1 MAENT
6 SPTITM
12 TCEVCSEYYTDPLML
27 PCLHSFCKKCLI
39 KAKEKQGSADTS
51 LKCPTCD
58 TSVNLPDGKI
68 EDLTQ
73 NLWFEHISKEASIK
87 KKILSTEAMSC
98 DECSVD
104 DSSDAAVVY
113 CCDCGQFLCDYC
125 KKGHKR
131 KPKKINHKLID
142 LETKESLEL
151 STIKHED
158 GYCTRHTDQKLIYYC
173 NDCENLVCPNCL
185 PIKHK
190 DHNIEDYIDVGETAR
205 KVLKQVVTSCDG
217 VIPPVTEAIAN
228 GEKMLEQIATHKEE
242 VSKEIKETFEKLKAV
257 LDKRCN
263 DLLMETEEIA
273 SAKRNSVEKQLD
285 GFRKL
290 VKQVSH
296 GRHLAS
302 SVSERTDPGE
312 VVSVKK
318 LITNQLEECIQEYKK
333 LPLEIVVKAE
343 ILRCLDVPTLSK
355 EISEFGSVSEC
366 YEQLNSSFYSID
378 SGLAIP
384 LATLEKERKFK
395 VALPAGIDKA
405 ASFLKASFIKSHGS
419 KEEGRVVIVN
429 DNNTA
434 IVSCTPQSFGGYE
447 LSVTIRGQHIKGSP
461 YQLSV
466 KASRDYTTLAN
477 QRSFNVGNHT
487 YGVAVHTNG
496 EVFASSNDGFVQVF
510 SEDGT
515 AIRRI
520 GSKGDD
526 NGQFK
531 SPHGLLLVGDRLY
544 VSDHN
549 LHRVQYFSATTGQY
563 IGQFGSKGNEN
574 GQLWYPKGMSTD
586 GKGNILVSEYRNKRV
601 QVFKEDG
608 TFVQIIQ
615 CDGNATDVAVDNEG
629 KIYVATF
636 KNNSVQVFSPDGKTH
651 LDTYNNLDIS
661 SNYLQGIAVDDEMD
675 ILVLTYNTSCF
686 DSCLYLLNSD
696 RKQVKLI
703 TQLNN
708 PYGIALDKDG
718 YIYVADTDNNRIM
731 KY

>member
-6 SPTITM
+6 NPAITM

-39 KAKEKQGSADTS
+39 KAIEQQGGPDTS

-68 EDLTQ
+68 EGLTQ
-73 NLWFEHISKEASIK
+73 NLWFEHKSKEASIK
-87 KKILSTEAMSC
+87 KKIVSKEAISC
-98 DECSVD
+98 DKCSVD

-131 KPKKINHKLID
+131 KPKKVDHKLIN
-142 LETKESLEL
+142 LETKESIE
-151 STIKHED
+151 SPAIKHKG

-173 NDCENLVCPNCL
+173 NDCEKLVCPNCL

-205 KVLKQVVTSCDG
+205 KALKQSVASCDG

-228 GEKMLEQIATHKEE
+228 GEKMLQQIATRKEE
-242 VSKEIKETFEKLKAV
+242 VSKEIKETFEELKAV

-273 SAKRNSVEKQLD
+273 STKRNFVEKQLD
-285 GFRKL
+285 GFHKL

-296 GRHLAS
+296 GCHLAS

-312 VVSVKK
+312 VLSVKK
-318 LITNQLEECIQEYKK
+318 LITNQLEECIEEYKK
-333 LPLEIVVKAE
+333 LPLEIEDKGA
-343 ILRCLDVPTLSK
+343 ILTRLDASTLSK
-355 EISEFGSVSEC
+355 EINEFGSVSEVDIAT
-366 YEQLNSSFYSID
+366 YSID

-384 LATLEKERKFK
+384 LATVKKERKFK

-405 ASFLKASFIKSHGS
+405 ASYLKASFIRSDGS

-434 IVSCTPQSFGGYE
+434 IVSCTPQSIGGYE
-447 LSVTIRGQHIKGSP
+447 LSVTIRGHHIKGSP

-466 KASRDYTTLAN
+466 KASRDYTTLTN
-477 QRSFNVGNHT
+477 KRSFNVGRGT
-487 YGVAVHTNG
+487 TGVAVHTNG
-496 EVFASSNDGFVQVF
+496 EVFASSYDGFVQVF

-515 AIRRI
+515 AVRRI
-520 GSKGDD
+520 GSKGNG
-526 NGQFK
+526 NGQFEY
-531 SPHGLLLVGDRLY
+531 PWGLLLVGDRLY
-544 VSDHN
+544 VSDQN
-549 LHRVQYFSATTGQY
+549 LHLVQYFSATTGQY
-563 IGQFGSKGNEN
+563 IGQFGSEGNGN
-574 GQLWYPKGMSTD
+574 GQFSLPRGMSTD
-586 GKGNILVSEYRNKRV
+586 GKGNILVADFNNKRV

-608 TFVQIIQ
+608 TFVQVIQ
-615 CDGNATDVAVDNEG
+615 CDGKVSDVAVDNEG
-629 KIYVATF
+629 KIHITIL
-636 KNNSVQVFSPDGKTH
+636 NQNHVQVFSPVDKTH
-651 LDTYNNLDIS
+651 LDTYNNSAGNFNSPDGIAIDDEGCIFVS
-661 SNYLQGIAVDDEMD
+661 SNNGYLH
-675 ILVLTYNTSCF
+675 VLSP
-686 DSCLYLLNSD
+686 D

-703 TQLNN
+703 SGLSA
-708 PYGIALDKDG
+708 PWGVALDKDG
-718 YIYVADTDNNRIM
+718 YIYVADYSNNRIM

>member
-6 SPTITM
+6 NPAITM

-39 KAKEKQGSADTS
+39 KAKEKQGGPDTS

-68 EDLTQ
+68 EGLTQ
-73 NLWFEHISKEASIK
+73 NLWFEHKSKEASIK
-87 KKILSTEAMSC
+87 KKILSKEVISC
-98 DECSVD
+98 DKCSVD

-113 CCDCGQFLCDYC
+113 CCDCGQFLCDHC
-125 KKGHKR
+125 KKSHKR
-131 KPKKINHKLID
+131 KPKKANHKLIN
-142 LETKESLEL
+142 LETKESIE
-151 STIKHED
+151 SPTIKHKE

-173 NDCENLVCPNCL
+173 NDCEKLVCPNCL

-190 DHNIEDYIDVGETAR
+190 DHNIKDYIDVGETAR
-205 KVLKQVVTSCDG
+205 KALKQSVASCDG
-217 VIPPVTEAIAN
+217 VIPPVTEAITI
-228 GEKMLEQIATHKEE
+228 GEKMIEQIATHKEE
-242 VSKEIKETFEKLKAV
+242 VSKEIKERFEELKAV

-273 SAKRNSVEKQLD
+273 SAKRNCVEKQLD

-312 VVSVKK
+312 VLSVKK
-318 LITNQLEECIQEYKK
+318 LITNQLEECIEEYKK
-333 LPLEIVVKAE
+333 LPLEIEDKKVVLECLDTTAISNE
-343 ILRCLDVPTLSK
+343 ILK
-355 EISEFGSVSEC
+355 FGSVFEADPAI
-366 YEQLNSSFYSID
+366 YSID

-384 LATLEKERKFK
+384 LATVKKERKFK

-405 ASFLKASFIKSHGS
+405 ASYLKASFMKSDGS

-434 IVSCTPQSFGGYE
+434 IVSCTPQSIGGYE
-447 LSVTIRGQHIKGSP
+447 LSVTIRGYHIKGSP

-466 KASRDYTTLAN
+466 KALRDYTTLTN
-477 QRSFNVGNHT
+477 QRSFNVGNCT
-487 YGVAVHTNG
+487 TGVAVHTNG
-496 EVFASSNDGFVQVF
+496 EVFASSRDGFVQVF

-515 AIRRI
+515 TVRRI
-520 GSKGDD
+520 GSKGNG
-526 NGQFK
+526 NGQFEY
-531 SPHGLLLVGDRLY
+531 PFGLLLVGDRLY
-544 VSDHN
+544 VSDDN

-563 IGQFGSKGNEN
+563 IGQFGSKGNGN
-574 GQLWYPKGMSTD
+574 GQYSSPHGMSTD
-586 GKGNILVSEYRNKRV
+586 GKGNILVADRYNKRV

-608 TFVQIIQ
+608 TFVQVIQ
-615 CDGNATDVAVDNEG
+615 CDGAATDVAVDNEG
-629 KIYVATF
+629 KIHVTIW
-636 KNNSVQVFSPDGKTH
+636 NQNHVQVFSPDGKTH
-651 LDTYNNLDIS
+651 LDTYNNPAGNFNYPDDIAIDDEGYIFVS
-661 SNYLQGIAVDDEMD
+661 SNYGYLH
-675 ILVLTYNTSCF
+675 VLSP
-686 DSCLYLLNSD
+686 D

-703 TQLNN
+703 SGLSA
-708 PYGIALDKDG
+708 PWGVALDKDG
-718 YIYVADTDNNRIM
+718 YIYVAEYRNSHIM